1 MALRTVPLT
10 RRDFFWEDPFFS
22 NVWEDFDRMRQ
33 EIWQESRD
41 FFNRFDRFDKQDEA
55 LKKDTES
62 LKSSML
68 ESSRAKKYSKMME
81 KSTSSKNEISRDFD
95 DFGDFGDFGKFTSR
109 RWLMPRGFFDSE
121 FTNFSELLPRTLLT
135 HQLKDEVL
143 RVKEDE
149 NKFEVSVDTHGYKP
163 EELEV
168 KIKDNIVTIEAKHQ
182 EKKDEEN
189 NKSFVSRHF
198 SRSFTLPQGCKMER
212 VTSNLSADG
221 LLLVTAPKIETISN
235 QPSRKVPI
243 EMKKY

>member
-10 RRDFFWEDPFFS
+10 RRDFFWDDPFFS

-41 FFNRFDRFDKQDEA
+41 FFNRFDRFDQQDKA

-62 LKSSML
+62 LKSSLL

-81 KSTSSKNEISRDFD
+81 KSALSKNEISSDFD

-135 HQLKDEVL
+135 HQLKVRL
-143 RVKEDE
+143 R
-149 NKFEVSVDTHGYKP
+149 
-163 EELEV
+163 
-168 KIKDNIVTIEAKHQ
+168 
-182 EKKDEEN
+182 
-189 NKSFVSRHF
+189 KSRHANSCSKNQFFFVSSLLHF
-198 SRSFTLPQGCKMER
+198 ESSDRDQMK
-212 VTSNLSADG
+212 DK
-221 LLLVTAPKIETISN
+221 KILHSM
-235 QPSRKVPI
+235 VHL
-243 EMKKY
+243 